1 MRLWLQLPDELGSL
15 AAALL
20 STGHALGS
28 LPSLNFVINTA
39 TLCFSFKGDKTK
51 EQLVRWRKKIQ
62 HISLWPVLWDVVLL
76 SALLSEAEQACSLE
90 ASSPSTTSYILFPLG
105 FCAGQCMAQPAT
117 AHSSAQWGSQAQR
130 SASVRTSRHRI
141 QTFFWLGRFR
151 QMPKLCLWSFGFIK
165 WHQ

>member
-20 STGHALGS
+20 FTGHALGS
-28 LPSLNFVINTA
+28 LPSLNFVMNTA
-39 TLCFSFKGDKTK
+39 SFCFRFKGDKTK
-51 EQLVRWRKKIQ
+51 EQLVRRRKKTQ

-105 FCAGQCMAQPAT
+105 FCAGQCTAQPTT
-117 AHSSAQWGSQAQR
+117 AHSCAQWGSQAQR

-141 QTFFWLGRFR
+141 QTCFWLGRFR
-151 QMPKLCLWSFGFIK
+151 QMPKLCLWSLGFIK